1 MTGDSVLASDE
12 FQKPPGVRGVLDRE
26 LQHDFNY
33 YTGGLPCE
41 SGRKAAVIFHTPFVY
56 FSTRAHSRH
65 V

>member
-41 SGRKAAVIFHTPFVY
+41 SGRKAAGRWHRDTASLFDDQRVEY
-56 FSTRAHSRH
+56 
-65 V
+65 